1 MNRDLASARQLTR
14 RPRHARGRERGRLV
28 QRPAIANSPDRIGH
42 QRRVVRNVLD
52 ELALLALAGISTGVV
67 VAGIGS
73 RLAMLALRLTSHSR
87 VIGIQSDDD
96 FTIGRF
102 TFFGTYNLLVLG
114 AGFGVIGAA
123 LYQWVRPWLI
133 GPRWF
138 RYLTVG
144 LACGAVVG
152 SMLIHADGIDF
163 RALTPTWFAVALFIA
178 VPFLF
183 GLAIAWTVDLLDRD
197 GSLAR
202 TGRARWI
209 AAPILAVLFPITL
222 VLLAIALL
230 VLCIWV
236 PARDAW
242 HAGGTPV
249 PRSLTW
255 LVRAVW
261 LAIAGFGLIALVDDI
276 REVVAVT

>member
-1 MNRDLASARQLTR
+1 MSAEPVSPR
-14 RPRHARGRERGRLV
+14 RSL
-28 QRPAIANSPDRIGH
+28 RPTL
-42 QRRVVRNVLD
+42 RNVLD
-52 ELALLALAGISTGVV
+52 ELVLLALAGIATGVV

-73 RLAMLALRLTSHSR
+73 RLAMMALRLTSHER

-114 AGFGVIGAA
+114 AAFGVIGAA

-144 LACGAVVG
+144 IACGAVVG

-163 RALTPTWFAVALFIA
+163 RALTPTWFAISLFIA
-178 VPFLF
+178 LPFLF
-183 GLAIAWTVDLLDRD
+183 GLAIAWTVDRLDRE
-197 GSLAR
+197 GSFAR
-202 TGRARWI
+202 AGRARWI
-209 AAPILAVLFPITL
+209 VAPILAVLFPITL
-222 VLLAIALL
+222 VLLGIALL
-230 VLCIWV
+230 VLCVWV

-249 PRSLTW
+249 PRPVTL
-255 LVRAVW
+255 LVRGVW
-261 LAIAGFGLIALVDDI
+261 LAIAGLGLVALVNDI
-276 REVVAVT
+276 RDIAAVT

>member
-1 MNRDLASARQLTR
+1 MSADPVSPR
-14 RPRHARGRERGRLV
+14 RSL
-28 QRPAIANSPDRIGH
+28 RPTL
-42 QRRVVRNVLD
+42 RNVLD
-52 ELALLALAGISTGVV
+52 ELVLLALAGISTGVV

-73 RLAMLALRLTSHSR
+73 RLAMMALRLTSHER

-114 AGFGVIGAA
+114 AAFGVIGAA

-163 RALTPTWFAVALFIA
+163 RALTPTWFAISLFIA
-178 VPFLF
+178 LPFLF
-183 GLAIAWTVDLLDRD
+183 GVAVAWTVDRLDRD
-197 GSLAR
+197 GSFAR

-209 AAPILAVLFPITL
+209 VAPILAVLFPLTL
-222 VLLAIALL
+222 ILLGIALL
-230 VLCIWV
+230 ILCVWV

-242 HAGGTPV
+242 HAGGTAV
-249 PRSLTW
+249 PRPLTW
-255 LVRAVW
+255 AVRGIW
-261 LAIAGFGLIALVDDI
+261 LAIAGVGLLALVDDI
-276 REVVAVT
+276 RDIVAVT

>member
-1 MNRDLASARQLTR
+1 VSADPVSPR
-14 RPRHARGRERGRLV
+14 RSL
-28 QRPAIANSPDRIGH
+28 RPTL
-42 QRRVVRNVLD
+42 RNVLD
-52 ELALLALAGISTGVV
+52 ELVLLALAGISTGVV

-73 RLAMLALRLTSHSR
+73 RLAMMALRLTSHER

-114 AGFGVIGAA
+114 AAFGVIGAA

-163 RALTPTWFAVALFIA
+163 RALTPTWFAISLFIA
-178 VPFLF
+178 LPFLF
-183 GLAIAWTVDLLDRD
+183 GVAVAWTVDRLDRD
-197 GSLAR
+197 GSFAR

-209 AAPILAVLFPITL
+209 VAPILAVLFPLTL
-222 VLLAIALL
+222 ILLGIALL
-230 VLCIWV
+230 ILCVWV
-236 PARDAW
+236 PVRDAW
-242 HAGGTPV
+242 HAGGTAV
-249 PRSLTW
+249 PRPLTW
-255 LVRAVW
+255 AVRGIW
-261 LAIAGFGLIALVDDI
+261 LAIAGVGLLALVDDI
-276 REVVAVT
+276 RDIVAVT

>member
-1 MNRDLASARQLTR
+1 MSADPVSPR
-14 RPRHARGRERGRLV
+14 RSL
-28 QRPAIANSPDRIGH
+28 RPTL
-42 QRRVVRNVLD
+42 RNVLD
-52 ELALLALAGISTGVV
+52 ELVLLALAGISTGVV

-73 RLAMLALRLTSHSR
+73 RLAMMALRLTSHER

-114 AGFGVIGAA
+114 AAFGVIGAA

-163 RALTPTWFAVALFIA
+163 RALTPTWFAISLFIA
-178 VPFLF
+178 LPFLF
-183 GLAIAWTVDLLDRD
+183 GVAVAWTVDRLDRD
-197 GSLAR
+197 GSFAR

-209 AAPILAVLFPITL
+209 VAPILAVLFPLTL
-222 VLLAIALL
+222 ILLGIALL
-230 VLCIWV
+230 ILCVWV
-236 PARDAW
+236 PVRDAW
-242 HAGGTPV
+242 HAGGTAV
-249 PRSLTW
+249 PRPLTW
-255 LVRAVW
+255 AVRGIW
-261 LAIAGFGLIALVDDI
+261 LAIAGVGLLALVDDI
-276 REVVAVT
+276 RDIVAVT

>member
-1 MNRDLASARQLTR
+1 VSADPVSPR
-14 RPRHARGRERGRLV
+14 RSL
-28 QRPAIANSPDRIGH
+28 RPTL
-42 QRRVVRNVLD
+42 RNVLD
-52 ELALLALAGISTGVV
+52 ELVLLALAGISTGVV

-73 RLAMLALRLTSHSR
+73 RLAMMALRLTSHER

-114 AGFGVIGAA
+114 AAFGVIGAA

-163 RALTPTWFAVALFIA
+163 RALTPTWFAISLFIA
-178 VPFLF
+178 LPFLF
-183 GLAIAWTVDLLDRD
+183 GVAVAWTVDRLDRD
-197 GSLAR
+197 GSFAR

-209 AAPILAVLFPITL
+209 VAPILAVLFPLTL
-222 VLLAIALL
+222 ILLGIALL
-230 VLCIWV
+230 ILCVGV

-242 HAGGTPV
+242 HAGGTAV
-249 PRSLTW
+249 PRPLTW
-255 LVRAVW
+255 AVRGIW
-261 LAIAGFGLIALVDDI
+261 LAIAGVGLLALVDDI
-276 REVVAVT
+276 RDIVAVT

>member
-1 MNRDLASARQLTR
+1 VTVEQRSAPLT
-14 RPRHARGRERGRLV
+14 GRAV
-28 QRPAIANSPDRIGH
+28 A
-42 QRRVVRNVLD
+42 RNVLD
-52 ELALLALAGISTGVV
+52 ELVLLALAGISTGVV

-73 RLAMLALRLTSHSR
+73 RLAMLALRVTSHPR
-87 VIGIQSDDD
+87 VIGMQSDDD

-102 TFFGTYNLLVLG
+102 TFFGTYNLLVLC
-114 AGFGVIGAA
+114 AAFGVIGAA

-163 RALTPTWFAVALFIA
+163 RALTPTWFAVSLFIA
-178 VPFLF
+178 LPFLF
-183 GLAIAWTVDLLDRD
+183 GVAVAWTVDRLDRD
-197 GSLAR
+197 GSFAR
-202 TGRARWI
+202 TGRARWFV
-209 AAPILAVLFPITL
+209 APILAVLFPITL
-222 VLLAIALL
+222 ALLAIALL
-230 VLCIWV
+230 VLCVWV

-249 PRSLTW
+249 PRGLT
-255 LVRAVW
+255 LFVRGVW
-261 LAIAGFGLIALVDDI
+261 LAIAAVGLVALVNDI
-276 REVVAVT
+276 RDVVAVT

>member
-1 MNRDLASARQLTR
+1 MTDEPESSR
-14 RPRHARGRERGRLV
+14 RAL
-28 QRPAIANSPDRIGH
+28 RP
-42 QRRVVRNVLD
+42 VVRNILD
-52 ELALLALAGISTGVV
+52 ELVLIALAGISTGVV

-73 RLAMLALRLTSHSR
+73 RLAMMALRLTSHER

-138 RYLTVG
+138 RYATVG
-144 LACGAVVG
+144 LACGAVIG

-163 RALTPTWFAVALFIA
+163 RALTPTWFAIALFIA
-178 VPFLF
+178 LPFLY
-183 GLAIAWTVDLLDRD
+183 GVAIAWTVDALDRD
-197 GSLAR
+197 GSFAR
-202 TGRARWI
+202 HGRARWI
-209 AAPILAVLFPITL
+209 VATILAVLFPLTL
-222 VLLAIALL
+222 VLLGITL
-230 VLCIWV
+230 VMLCAWV

-242 HAGGTPV
+242 HASGTPV
-249 PRSLTW
+249 PRPLTW
-255 LVRAVW
+255 VVRGIW
-261 LAIAGFGLIALVDDI
+261 LAIAGLGLIALVNDI

>member
-1 MNRDLASARQLTR
+1 MSADPVSPR
-14 RPRHARGRERGRLV
+14 RSL
-28 QRPAIANSPDRIGH
+28 RPTL
-42 QRRVVRNVLD
+42 RNVLD
-52 ELALLALAGISTGVV
+52 ELVLLALAGISTGVV

-73 RLAMLALRLTSHSR
+73 RLAMMALRLTSHER

-114 AGFGVIGAA
+114 AAFGVIGAA

-163 RALTPTWFAVALFIA
+163 RALTPTWFAISLFIA
-178 VPFLF
+178 LPFLF
-183 GLAIAWTVDLLDRD
+183 GVAVAWTVDRLDRD
-197 GSLAR
+197 GSFAR

-209 AAPILAVLFPITL
+209 VAPILAVLFPVTL
-222 VLLAIALL
+222 ILLGIALL
-230 VLCIWV
+230 ILCVWV
-236 PARDAW
+236 PVRDAW
-242 HAGGTPV
+242 HAGGTAV
-249 PRSLTW
+249 PRPLTW
-255 LVRAVW
+255 AVRGIW
-261 LAIAGFGLIALVDDI
+261 LAIAGVGLLALVDDI
-276 REVVAVT
+276 RDIVAVT

>member
-1 MNRDLASARQLTR
+1 MTSQDDSQRQ
-14 RPRHARGRERGRLV
+14 
-28 QRPAIANSPDRIGH
+28 PA
-42 QRRVVRNVLD
+42 RVVIGNVLD
-52 ELALLALAGISTGVV
+52 ELLLLALAGISTGVV
-67 VAGIGS
+67 VAGIGG
-73 RLAMLALRLTSHSR
+73 RLAMLALRVTSHPR
-87 VIGIQSDDD
+87 VIGMQSDDD

-114 AGFGVIGAA
+114 AAFGVLGAA

-163 RALTPTWFAVALFIA
+163 RALTPTWFAVSLFIA
-178 VPFLF
+178 LPFLF
-183 GLAIAWTVDLLDRD
+183 GVAVAWTVDRLDRD
-197 GSLAR
+197 GSFAR
-202 TGRARWI
+202 TGRARWFV
-209 AAPILAVLFPITL
+209 APMLAVLFPITL

-230 VLCIWV
+230 VLCVWV

-242 HAGGTPV
+242 HADGTPV
-249 PRSLTW
+249 PRGLT
-255 LVRAVW
+255 LFVRCVW
-261 LAIAGFGLIALVDDI
+261 LAIAAFGLVALVNDI
-276 REVVAVT
+276 RDIVAVT